1 VPRKGKGQKIQAASG
16 QTYGKAKAQRDAQN
30 VVPLPTVPDPA
41 SSSRTAGPVPSPG
54 RDPFNRPSARPGE
67 HVTTPGSLGPQQ
79 PTALDQDRR
88 FKAAMLLPMLE
99 QMSSEPDASPHLR
112 NSVRKLKAFI
122 GNPADFADRNP

>member
-1 VPRKGKGQKIQAASG
+1 MPRKGKGQKVRAATG

-30 VVPLPTVPDPA
+30 VIPLPTVPDPA
-41 SSSRTAGPVPSPG
+41 GSAPTANSVARPG
-54 RDPFNRPSARPGE
+54 GDPFNRPTTRPGE